1 MYGQFRFIKEVF
13 DLKNLPPQT
22 LPEFVF
28 WGRSN
33 VGKSSLINSIT
44 NSNIAKTSKTPGRTR
59 SLVFFE
65 SEKKSRIVDFPGYG
79 YSKMPKNNEH
89 RIDDLIEYYLK
100 NRKSIKFLFLL
111 IDSRHGFKDI
121 DKMIFSQI
129 NTLLKKR
136 VIIIFT
142 KTDKLKAKHDKKNLI
157 ELNNQVEKKLNKTF
171 FNTSIKNTNDI
182 TLFRKFLL
190 KSIED

>member
-13 DLKNLPPQT
+13 ELEKLPPQD

-33 VGKSSLINSIT
+33 VGKSSLINSLT
-44 NSNIAKTSKTPGRTR
+44 NSNLAKTSKTPGRTR

-79 YSKMPKNNEH
+79 YSKIPKINEFK
-89 RIDDLIEYYLK
+89 IDNLIEYYLN

-121 DKMIFSQI
+121 DKIILSQVSV
-129 NTLLKKR
+129 TLQNK

-142 KTDKLKAKHDKKNLI
+142 KIDKLKTKHDKE
-157 ELNNQVEKKLNKTF
+157 ELLKLNKQVEKEFNKTF

-182 TLFRKFLL
+182 TLFRKFLF